1 MSWLMTLRK
10 QSGPA
15 NLPARS
21 GAAWA
26 NIITSM
32 VLNNNT
38 TFIDKIEDDDFETT
52 GIGKTIEV
60 LEDWKQSPR
69 RYRIFSDLLALV
81 RDDKLLSDEK
91 MREIISQFTI
101 RVLPKLKEKR
111 KETQRREQLPNPAKQ
126 TKVGDKVY

>member
-15 NLPARS
+15 NLPARN
-21 GAAWA
+21 GEVWA

-38 TFIDKIEDDDFETT
+38 TFIDKIEDGDFETT
-52 GIGKTIEV
+52 GILKTIEV

-69 RYRIFSDLLALV
+69 RYRTFSALLSLV

-111 KETQRREQLPNPAKQ
+111 KEAKRREQLPNPTKQ
-126 TKVGDKVY
+126 TKVGDKVW

>member
-21 GAAWA
+21 GEAWA

-38 TFIDKIEDDDFETT
+38 AFIDKIEDDDFETT

-69 RYRIFSDLLALV
+69 RYRTFSA
-81 RDDKLLSDEK
+81 
-91 MREIISQFTI
+91 
-101 RVLPKLKEKR
+101 
-111 KETQRREQLPNPAKQ
+111 
-126 TKVGDKVY
+126 